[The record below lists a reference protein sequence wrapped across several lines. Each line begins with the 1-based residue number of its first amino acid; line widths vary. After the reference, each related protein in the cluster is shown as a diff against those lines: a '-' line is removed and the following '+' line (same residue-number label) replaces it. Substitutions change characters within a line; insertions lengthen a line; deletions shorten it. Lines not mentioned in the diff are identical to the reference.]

1 MNESKP
7 RLGRHQSDDI
17 VHRLGTFRSASPGES
32 LKAARVAAKICGI
45 SRLASVTGLD
55 HIGLPVWMAIRPLG
69 RSLSVSQGKGLT
81 DTLAQVSALME
92 AIELFHAESFLPA
105 GIERSIKLTARDPNF
120 ADVEALPIHSNR
132 DLNFESP
139 IRWLE
144 TRSIIT
150 GKTKW
155 IPKEL
160 IDLDTT
166 RIYDGF
172 FVPSSNGLASGNSRT
187 EALLHGLSEI
197 LERDQVSHWLV
208 VENLS
213 PGLSCR
219 RLNLSSGLP
228 ESIERAISM
237 IRQAGLAV
245 AVWYASVTMEV
256 PCFVCAIADTSG
268 NTLYPQHAAG
278 YGCHISKEI
287 ALLRAITEA
296 AQSRLTFISGTRD
309 DLFVR
314 IYENDIRVDAPSNRV
329 WLQSIQSSGEDI
341 SYNDLP
347 DFSHFITFS
356 EAIEYIASCMLDDG
370 ITDVLALDL
379 TNDTIGVPVIH
390 VVAPHAEFDV
400 GSAIAEPGL
409 RLCSFLK
416 TQNLN

>member
-120 ADVEALPIHSNR
+120 ADVEALPIHTNR

-356 EAIEYIASCMLDDG
+356 EAVEYIASCMLDDG

>member
-120 ADVEALPIHSNR
+120 ADVEALPIHTNR

-139 IRWLE
+139 ICWLE

-245 AVWYASVTMEV
+245 AVWYAAVTMEV

>member
-1 MNESKP
+1 VNESKP

-120 ADVEALPIHSNR
+120 ADVEALPIHTNR

-245 AVWYASVTMEV
+245 AVWYAAVTMEV

-356 EAIEYIASCMLDDG
+356 EAVEYIASCMLDDG

>member
-1 MNESKP
+1 VNESKP

-120 ADVEALPIHSNR
+120 ADVEALPIHTNR

-139 IRWLE
+139 ICWLE

-166 RIYDGF
+166 RISDGF

-197 LERDQVSHWLV
+197 LERDQISHWLV
-208 VENLS
+208 FENLS

-245 AVWYASVTMEV
+245 AVWYAAVTMEV

-356 EAIEYIASCMLDDG
+356 EAVEYIASCMLDDG

>member
-45 SRLASVTGLD
+45 SRLAGVTGLD

-120 ADVEALPIHSNR
+120 ADVEALPIHTNR

-197 LERDQVSHWLV
+197 LERDQISHWLV

-228 ESIERAISM
+228 GPIEQAISM
-237 IRQAGLAV
+237 IRNAGLAV
-245 AVWYASVTMEV
+245 AVWYASVTIDV

-314 IYENDIRVDAPSNRV
+314 IYENDVRVDAPSNRV

-356 EAIEYIASCMLDDG
+356 EAVEYIASCMLDDG

-390 VVAPHAEFDV
+390 VVAPYAEFDV

-416 TQNLN
+416 AQNLN

>member
-105 GIERSIKLTARDPNF
+105 GIERSIKQTARDPNF
-120 ADVEALPIHSNR
+120 ADVEALPIHTNR

-139 IRWLE
+139 ICWLE

-197 LERDQVSHWLV
+197 LERDQISHWLV

-287 ALLRAITEA
+287 ALLRAVTEA

-314 IYENDIRVDAPSNRV
+314 IYENDVRVDAPSNRV

-356 EAIEYIASCMLDDG
+356 EAVEYIASCMLDDG

>member
-1 MNESKP
+1 VNESKP

-120 ADVEALPIHSNR
+120 ADVEALPIHTNR

-139 IRWLE
+139 ICWLE

-166 RIYDGF
+166 RISDGF

-245 AVWYASVTMEV
+245 AVWYAAVTMEV

-356 EAIEYIASCMLDDG
+356 EAVEYIASCMLDDG

>member
-120 ADVEALPIHSNR
+120 ADVEALPIHTNR

-139 IRWLE
+139 ICWLE

-197 LERDQVSHWLV
+197 LERDQISHWLV

-245 AVWYASVTMEV
+245 AVWYAAVTMEV

-314 IYENDIRVDAPSNRV
+314 IYENDVRVDAPSNRV

-356 EAIEYIASCMLDDG
+356 EAVEYIASCMLDDG

>member
-1 MNESKP
+1 VNESKP

-120 ADVEALPIHSNR
+120 ADVEALPIRTNR

-139 IRWLE
+139 ICWLE

-245 AVWYASVTMEV
+245 AVWYAAVTMEV

-356 EAIEYIASCMLDDG
+356 EAVEYIASCMLDDG

>member
-7 RLGRHQSDDI
+7 AWGPQQSDDI

-45 SRLASVTGLD
+45 SRLAGVTGLD
-55 HIGLPVWMAIRPLG
+55 HIGLPVWTAIRPLG

-81 DTLAQVSALME
+81 DTLAQISALME
-92 AIELFHAESFLPA
+92 AIELFHAENFLPA
-105 GIERSIKLTARDPNF
+105 GIERSIELTARDPNF
-120 ADVEALPIHSNR
+120 ADVESLPIHSNR

-144 TRSIIT
+144 TRSIVT

-166 RIYDGF
+166 GIYDGF

-228 ESIERAISM
+228 ESIARAISM

-245 AVWYASVTMEV
+245 AVWYASVTIDV

-314 IYENDIRVDAPSNRV
+314 IYENDIRVDAPSNRA

-379 TNDTIGVPVIH
+379 TNETIGVPVIH

>member
-120 ADVEALPIHSNR
+120 ADVEALPIHTNR

-219 RLNLSSGLP
+219 RMNLSSGLP

-245 AVWYASVTMEV
+245 AVWYAAVTMEV

-356 EAIEYIASCMLDDG
+356 EAVEYIASCMLDDG

-390 VVAPHAEFDV
+390 VVAPHAEFDI
-400 GSAIAEPGL
+400 GSATAEPGL

>member
-120 ADVEALPIHSNR
+120 ADVEALPIHTNR

-166 RIYDGF
+166 RISDGF

-245 AVWYASVTMEV
+245 AVWYAAVTMEV

-314 IYENDIRVDAPSNRV
+314 IYENDVRVDAPSNRV

-356 EAIEYIASCMLDDG
+356 EAVEYIASCMLDDG

>member
-45 SRLASVTGLD
+45 SRLAGVTGLD

-120 ADVEALPIHSNR
+120 ADVEALPIHANR

-197 LERDQVSHWLV
+197 LERDQISHWLV

-237 IRQAGLAV
+237 IRNAGLAV
-245 AVWYASVTMEV
+245 AVWYASVTINV
-256 PCFVCAIADTSG
+256 PCFVCAIADTRG

-314 IYENDIRVDAPSNRV
+314 IYESDIRVDAPSNRV

-356 EAIEYIASCMLDDG
+356 EAVDYIASCMLDDG

-390 VVAPHAEFDV
+390 VVAPYAEFDV

-416 TQNLN
+416 AQNLN

>member
-1 MNESKP
+1 VNESKP

-120 ADVEALPIHSNR
+120 ADVEALPIHTNR

-139 IRWLE
+139 ICWLE

-245 AVWYASVTMEV
+245 AVWYAAVTMEV

-356 EAIEYIASCMLDDG
+356 EAVEYIASCMLDDG

>member
-1 MNESKP
+1 
-7 RLGRHQSDDI
+7 
-17 VHRLGTFRSASPGES
+17 
-32 LKAARVAAKICGI
+32 
-45 SRLASVTGLD
+45 
-55 HIGLPVWMAIRPLG
+55 
-69 RSLSVSQGKGLT
+69 
-81 DTLAQVSALME
+81 ME

-120 ADVEALPIHSNR
+120 ADVEALPIHTNR

-139 IRWLE
+139 ICWLE

-245 AVWYASVTMEV
+245 AVWYAAVTMEV

-314 IYENDIRVDAPSNRV
+314 IYENDVRVDAPSNRV